1 MNSFKKKINSKL
13 DDEILYNNLK
23 NFATSYK
30 KSRSAALNGLDFEN
44 LRSEINNK
52 RTYSPDY
59 LETLFQR
66 FKNNAEKSGANVYRA
81 KTGTDACRYIA
92 EVCKAHETEYI
103 VKSKSM
109 TSEEI
114 RLNDYLE
121 NENLKPVE
129 TDLGEW
135 ILQIAGE
142 HPSHMVMPAIHKS
155 REQVAEIFSR
165 FTGKKI
171 DKDNIKE
178 MVKTAREYLRDYYF
192 KAKVGITGANVAVAE
207 TGTVAVVTNEGNAR
221 LTSTVPPV
229 HIVLLGYEKLVE
241 DFDTA
246 FDIINLLPKS
256 ATGQNISTYVTWMK
270 GCNPSANN
278 PTDSKEIH
286 YVFLD
291 NGRLAFFQH
300 PEFREALK
308 CIRCGSC
315 ANICPPYEMVGGH
328 VFGHI
333 YIGAIGLILTA
344 LYHGEEKAKD
354 ILKLCIGC
362 KACSFICPAG
372 IDLQGII
379 SKLKVIVGEKYGIN
393 PVKKTIYSTVIPNS
407 RVFSAALKS
416 ASFFQRPLIAKDGK
430 HLKSIPFIPESKDFR
445 TLPSVASAFFTE
457 RFKKNYEKQRDFKK
471 KVLFYPGCAVEY
483 FYPEM
488 GESLIKILNK
498 AEIKVE
504 IPSRSVC
511 CGLPAIASGDGKSG
525 KKTIEKN
532 LKQMGNPADYDS
544 YLVLCPSC
552 GMAVK
557 EEFPEYTSDNPDLYK
572 VSSDIAQKTL
582 SLGMFLEKENIRFKV
597 KNGAKVTYHTPCH
610 QARGLGSSA
619 GEMLKETLGNNFVE
633 LEDSDVCCG
642 FGGTYSID
650 FAGISSGILDKKI
663 QKIKETGADIVI
675 TDCPGCIMQIEG
687 GLMKKGI
694 DIKVMHLSQFLDEY
708 IEIVR

>member
-1 MNSFKKKINSKL
+1 MNSFKDSINSKL
-13 DDEILYNNLK
+13 NDEVLYNNLK

-30 KSRSAALNGLDFEN
+30 KSRSAALSGLDFEN
-44 LRSEINNK
+44 LRMEINNR

-59 LETLFQR
+59 LETLFHR
-66 FKNNAEKSGANVYRA
+66 FKNNAEKAGAKVYRA
-81 KTGTDACRYIA
+81 KTGTDACRYIT
-92 EVCKAHETEYI
+92 EVCKTHNTEYI

-114 RLNDYLE
+114 RLNDFLE
-121 NENLKPVE
+121 KENLKPVE

-155 REQVAEIFSR
+155 REQVAEILSK
-165 FTGKKI
+165 FTGRKI
-171 DKDNIKE
+171 DKDNIDE
-178 MVKTAREYLRDYYF
+178 MVKIAREYLRDYYF
-192 KAKVGITGANVAVAE
+192 KAGVGITGANVAVAE
-207 TGTVAVVTNEGNAR
+207 TGTIATVTNEGNAR
-221 LTSTVPPV
+221 LSTTIPPV

-241 DFDTA
+241 DFKTA
-246 FDIINLLPKS
+246 LDIINILPKS
-256 ATGQNISTYVTWMK
+256 ATGQDISTYVTWIK
-270 GCNPSANN
+270 GCSPSANN
-278 PTDSKEIH
+278 PTGDKEVH

-344 LYHGEEKAKD
+344 LYHGGDKAKD

-362 KACSFICPAG
+362 KACSSICPAG

-379 SKLKVIVGEKYGIN
+379 SKLKVITGERYGIN
-393 PVKKTIYSTVIPNS
+393 PVKKTIYSTIIPNTG
-407 RVFSAALKS
+407 VFSTALKT
-416 ASFFQRPLIAKDGK
+416 ASFFQKPLIAADGK
-430 HLKSIPFIPESKDFR
+430 HLKTLPFMPENKDFR
-445 TLPSVASAFFTE
+445 TLPAIASDFFTE
-457 RFKKNYEKQRDFKK
+457 KFKKHYKKQPDFEK

-488 GESLIKILNK
+488 GEALIKILNK
-498 AEIKVE
+498 AGVKVD
-504 IPSRSVC
+504 IPKKPVC

-525 KKTIEKN
+525 KKIIEKN
-532 LKQMGNPADYDS
+532 LKQMGNPEDYDS

-557 EEFPEYTSDNPDLYK
+557 EEFPEYTADKPDSYK
-572 VSSDIAQKTL
+572 LSADIAQKTL
-582 SLGMFLEKENIRFKV
+582 SLGMFLKKENISLNV
-597 KNGAKVTYHTPCH
+597 KNNAKVTYHTPCH
-610 QARGLGSSA
+610 QKRGLGFSA
-619 GEMLKETLGNNFVE
+619 EDMLEEILGNNIVP

-663 QKIKETGADIVI
+663 ENIRKTEAEIVV

-687 GLMKKGI
+687 GLLKRGI
-694 DIKVMHLSQFLDEY
+694 NTKVIHLSEF
-708 IEIVR
+708 IENNLEIM

>member
-1 MNSFKKKINSKL
+1 MNSFKNKINSKL
-13 DDEILYNNLK
+13 SDEILYSNLK
-23 NFATSYK
+23 NFAASYK

-44 LRSEINNK
+44 LRMEINSK
-52 RTYSPDY
+52 RTYSPEY

-66 FKNNAEKSGANVYRA
+66 FKNNAEKSGARVFRA
-81 KTGTDACRYIA
+81 RTGTDACRYIT
-92 EVCKAHETEYI
+92 EVCKTHETEYI

-121 NENLKPVE
+121 KEKLKPVE

-155 REQVAEIFSR
+155 RKQVAEIFSR
-165 FTGKKI
+165 FTGKEI
-171 DKDNIKE
+171 DKDNIDE
-178 MVKTAREYLRDYYF
+178 MVKTAREFLRDYYF
-192 KAKVGITGANVAVAE
+192 KARVGITGANVAVAE
-207 TGTVAVVTNEGNAR
+207 TGAIATVTNEGNAR

-270 GCNPSANN
+270 GCYPSANN
-278 PTDSKEIH
+278 QTDIKEVH

-362 KACSFICPAG
+362 KACSSICPAG

-379 SKLKVIVGEKYGIN
+379 SKLKVIVGEEYGIN
-393 PVKKTIYSTVIPNS
+393 PVKKTIYSSVIPNS
-407 RVFSAALKS
+407 GVFSTALKT
-416 ASFFQRPLIAKDGK
+416 ASYFQKPLIAKDGR
-430 HLKSIPFIPESKDFR
+430 HLKSIPFMPKSKDFR
-445 TLPSVASAFFTE
+445 TLPAVASSFFTE
-457 RFKKNYEKQRDFKK
+457 KFKKNYKRQKDYKK

-488 GESLIKILNK
+488 GESLVKILNK
-498 AEIKVE
+498 AGVKVD
-504 IPSRSVC
+504 IPGKPVC
-511 CGLPAIASGDGKSG
+511 CGLPAIASGDGKDG
-525 KKTIEKN
+525 RKTIHKN
-532 LKQMGNPADYDS
+532 MKQMGNPADYDS

-557 EEFPEYTSDNPDLYK
+557 EEFPEYTADNPDLYK
-572 VSSDIAQKTL
+572 LSTEIAQKTL
-582 SLGMFLEKENIRFKV
+582 SLGMFLKKENISLKV
-597 KNGAKVTYHTPCH
+597 KNGVKVTYHTPCH

-619 GEMLKETLGNNFVE
+619 SEMLKEILGNNFVE

-663 QKIKETGADIVI
+663 ENIRKTEAEIVI

-687 GLMKKGI
+687 GLMKTGV

-708 IEIVR
+708 IEI

>member
-1 MNSFKKKINSKL
+1 MNSLKDKINSNLNDK
-13 DDEILYNNLK
+13 ILNENLK
-23 NFATSYK
+23 NFASSYK
-30 KSRSAALNGLDFEN
+30 LSRSEALSGLDFESLRIN
-44 LRSEINNK
+44 LNKK

-66 FKNNAEKSGANVYRA
+66 FKNNAEKAGANVYQA
-81 KTGTDACRYIA
+81 KTGMDACKYIA
-92 EVCKAHETEYI
+92 DVCKGQKSEYI

-121 NENLKPVE
+121 KENLKPIE

-155 REQVAEIFSR
+155 RKQVAEIFSK
-165 FTGKKI
+165 FTGREI
-171 DKDNIKE
+171 DKDNIDE
-178 MVKTAREYLRDYYF
+178 MVKIAREYLRDYYF
-192 KAKVGITGANVAVAE
+192 KAGVGITGANVAVAE
-207 TGTVAVVTNEGNAR
+207 TGAVATVTNEGNAR
-221 LTSTVPPV
+221 LTTTVPPV

-241 DFDTA
+241 DFETA
-246 FDIINLLPKS
+246 FEIINLLPKS

-270 GCNPSANN
+270 GCYPSSNN
-278 PTDSKEIH
+278 PTGVKEVH

-315 ANICPPYEMVGGH
+315 ANICPPYEMIGGH

-344 LYHGEEKAKD
+344 LYHGEERAKD

-362 KACSFICPAG
+362 KACSSICPAG

-379 SKLKVIVGEKYGIN
+379 SKLKMIVGKDYGIN
-393 PVKKTIYSTVIPNS
+393 PVKKAVYSAVIPNPGIS
-407 RVFSAALKS
+407 STALKT
-416 ASFFQRPLIAKDGK
+416 ASYIQKPLVAKDGK
-430 HLKSIPFIPESKDFR
+430 HLKSIPLMPKNKDFR
-445 TLPSVASAFFTE
+445 TLPTVAPAFFSE
-457 RFKKNYEKQRDFKK
+457 KFKKHYDKQQDFKK
-471 KVLFYPGCAVEY
+471 KVLFYPGCAVQY

-488 GESLIKILNK
+488 GESLVKILNK
-498 AEIKVE
+498 ASIKVD
-504 IPSRSVC
+504 IPDKSVC
-511 CGLPAIASGDGKSG
+511 CGLPAIASGDGENG
-525 KKTIEKN
+525 KKTIQRN
-532 LKQMGNPADYDS
+532 LKQMGNPTDYDA
-544 YLVLCPSC
+544 YIVLCPSC
-552 GMAVK
+552 GMAIK
-557 EEFPEYTSDNPDLYK
+557 EEFPEFTADNPDLYK
-572 VSSDIAQKTL
+572 LSADIAQKTL
-582 SLGMFLEKENIRFKV
+582 SLGMFLEKENISVNV

-610 QARGLGSSA
+610 QGRGLGFSA
-619 GEMLKETLGNNFVE
+619 EKMLKEILGSNFVE

-650 FAGISSGILDKKI
+650 FAEISSGILDKKI
-663 QKIKETGADIVI
+663 EHIIKTGAEIVV

-687 GLMKKGI
+687 GLLKKGI
-694 DIKVMHLSQFLDEY
+694 NKKVVHLSTFIEENL
-708 IEIVR
+708 EIV